1 MREVNVTKIMSLM
14 ALGVLLIATVLP
26 GIAEAEDYPV
36 RPVRIIIPGTAGG
49 GIDFTARLLAG
60 KLMDAFGSPFVVENR
75 DGASG
80 NIATGYVA
88 RAQPDGYTL
97 LLTIS
102 GFHVT
107 NPGVFPSLQW
117 DPLRDFSGVA
127 MVMRAPHVLV
137 VSTDLRVS
145 SFDDLVRYAAAN
157 PSRVTYASPGVGTQS
172 QIASELLAQTQHI
185 QIRGIPYRG
194 TALAMNDI
202 MAGSVDMLIT
212 TTQSLMGPLQ
222 GNAIKGLAILDRN
235 RDSLLPNI
243 PSIAELDHPELE
255 MNTWYALYAP
265 AGTSKQVR
273 ARLAAAIKTISEDKD
288 FNARVRQSGGTTF
301 YLGPDELDDYTA
313 RELTRWTNVVHK
325 LGITIQ

>member
-1 MREVNVTKIMSLM
+1 VTRIMSLM

-60 KLMDAFGSPFVVENR
+60 KLMDAFGSPFVAENR

-117 DPLRDFSGVA
+117 EPLRDFSGA
-127 MVMRAPHVLV
+127 A
-137 VSTDLRVS
+137 S
-145 SFDDLVRYAAAN
+145 SIQRNCFIQPRW
-157 PSRVTYASPGVGTQS
+157 SRHACNSASRT
-172 QIASELLAQTQHI
+172 
-185 QIRGIPYRG
+185 
-194 TALAMNDI
+194 
-202 MAGSVDMLIT
+202 
-212 TTQSLMGPLQ
+212 
-222 GNAIKGLAILDRN
+222 
-235 RDSLLPNI
+235 
-243 PSIAELDHPELE
+243 
-255 MNTWYALYAP
+255 
-265 AGTSKQVR
+265 
-273 ARLAAAIKTISEDKD
+273 
-288 FNARVRQSGGTTF
+288 
-301 YLGPDELDDYTA
+301 
-313 RELTRWTNVVHK
+313 
-325 LGITIQ
+325 